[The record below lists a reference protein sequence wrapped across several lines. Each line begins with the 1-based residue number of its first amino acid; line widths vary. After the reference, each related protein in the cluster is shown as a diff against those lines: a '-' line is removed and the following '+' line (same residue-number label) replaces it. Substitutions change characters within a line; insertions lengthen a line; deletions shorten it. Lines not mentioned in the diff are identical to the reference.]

1 MQSLFERLW
10 AYPNVQRVNKPA
22 AVNSRNLRGPNQKST
37 SSTRSRAD
45 ILKRLE
51 QIDFKPL
58 RPQRSAPGSAGR
70 MLVAV
75 VTDKA
80 LAKNVPLIEQAAAI
94 KGDADVQA
102 LLHRK
107 LNSFLERVRRG

>member
-1 MQSLFERLW
+1 
-10 AYPNVQRVNKPA
+10 
-22 AVNSRNLRGPNQKST
+22 
-37 SSTRSRAD
+37 
-45 ILKRLE
+45 
-51 QIDFKPL
+51 
-58 RPQRSAPGSAGR
+58 